1 MSRARQPGSGIRAR
15 LLGLAGRPDIQR
27 DIQDIR
33 RDIRRDTQGDTQI
46 RHQGPV
52 LRLGTQ
58 ARSPGP
64 PVFRPGTQESVS

>member
-1 MSRARQPGSGIRAR
+1 MSRVRQPGS
-15 LLGLAGRPDIQR
+15 DI
-27 DIQDIR
+27 
-33 RDIRRDTQGDTQI
+33 QI